1 MPTGCS
7 GTMMAFGIGNQN
19 PLKTLKFTLPL
30 LILTL
35 IALIIGINI
44 FFPIYG

>member
-1 MPTGCS
+1 MNPTQLPTDG
-7 GTMMAFGIGNQN
+7 
-19 PLKTLKFTLPL
+19 TLPL
-30 LILTL
+30 LVLTL